1 VSSGEKWQTMLLT
14 GTYERSLDEKQRL
27 ALPKRFRELIGANDQ
42 PLFLTPG
49 TDGSLALYAGAAFVR
64 MTERLAAQSPTA
76 QDVRAF
82 GRLLYAQSQSV
93 ELDGQ
98 GRFRVPPELAGH
110 AELGRECVLIGVG
123 DHVELW
129 DKGRWEAYLTG
140 LQPRYDQLAESAL
153 AGVAPVQPPAGST
166 VSHWTTEEQVARPMQ
181 PR

>member
-1 VSSGEKWQTMLLT
+1 MLLT

-27 ALPKRFRELIGANDQ
+27 ALPKRFRELIGAGGE
-42 PLFLTPG
+42 PLLLTPG
-49 TDGSLALYAGAAFVR
+49 TDGSLALYGGAAFAR
-64 MTERLAAQSPTA
+64 MAERLAAQSPTA

-98 GRFRVPPELAGH
+98 GRIRVPPELAGH
-110 AELGRECVLIGVG
+110 AALGRECVLIGVG

-129 DKGRWEAYLTG
+129 DKGRWEAYLAQ

-153 AGVAPVQPPAGST
+153 GRVAPVQVSSPADS
-166 VSHWTTEEQVARPMQ
+166 TTEDHVARPMQ

>member
-1 VSSGEKWQTMLLT
+1 MLLT

-27 ALPKRFRELIGANDQ
+27 ALPKRFRELIGAKHQ

-64 MTERLAAQSPTA
+64 MAERLAAQSLTA

-98 GRFRVPPELAGH
+98 GRFRVPPELYAH
-110 AELGRECVLIGVG
+110 ADLGRECVLIGVG

-129 DKGRWEAYLTG
+129 EKGRWEAYLTQ

-153 AGVAPVQPPAGST
+153 SGVAPAQTSGPLAGSL
-166 VSHWTTEEQVARPMQ
+166 TEDQVVRPGQ

>member
-1 VSSGEKWQTMLLT
+1 MLLT

-27 ALPKRFRELIGANDQ
+27 ALPKRFREFLGAQDA

-49 TDGSLALYAGAAFVR
+49 TDGSLALYAGAAFAR
-64 MTERLAAQSPTA
+64 MAERLAAQSPTA

-129 DKGRWEAYLTG
+129 DKGRWEAYLHQ

-153 AGVAPVQPPAGST
+153 AGVAPSQTSPTGST
-166 VSHWTTEEQVARPMQ
+166 ITSSTGTNSSTEEQVARPMQ

>member
-1 VSSGEKWQTMLLT
+1 M
-14 GTYERSLDEKQRL
+14 
-27 ALPKRFRELIGANDQ
+27 A
-42 PLFLTPG
+42 
-49 TDGSLALYAGAAFVR
+49 
-64 MTERLAAQSPTA
+64 ERLAAQSPTA

-98 GRFRVPPELAGH
+98 GRFRVPSELAGH
-110 AELGRECVLIGVG
+110 AELGRDCVLIGVG

-153 AGVAPVQPPAGST
+153 AGVAPVQPPPAGST
-166 VSHWTTEEQVARPMQ
+166 VSHWTTVEQVARPMQ